1 MIIGFNCSTFD
12 LFHAGHVTMLKEE
25 KRFCD
30 YLIVAI
36 QTDPTIDRPT
46 TKNKP
51 VQSIYERFSQVSS
64 CKYVD
69 EVLVYSTEEDLF
81 NILKTQHI
89 NIRFLGDEYKTKPFT
104 GKQWCLDNDVEL
116 HYHLREH
123 PYSSSALRKRVY
135 EAERSRMGMISNL
148 NDESPRLLSPVS
160 NINNFSGFNGITAND
175 IAALHNNSKM
185 GEDLGY
191 TK

>member
-1 MIIGFNCSTFD
+1 MKIGFNCSTFD

-46 TKNKP
+46 TKNRP
-51 VQSIYERFSQVSS
+51 VQSIYERFSQVSA
-64 CKYVD
+64 CRYVD
-69 EVLVYSTEEDLF
+69 EVLVYSTEEDLM
-81 NILKTQHI
+81 NMLKTQHI

-104 GKQWCLDNDVEL
+104 GKQWCLDNGVEL

-135 EAERSRMGMISNL
+135 EAENSRMGVANTST
-148 NDESPRLLSPVS
+148 VS
-160 NINNFSGFNGITAND
+160 TSVSGFNGTTAVD
-175 IAALHNNSKM
+175 ISSLTGNGSKNLKAY
-185 GEDLGY
+185 ELGY

>member
-1 MIIGFNCSTFD
+1 MNKKIGFNCSTFD

-30 YLIVAI
+30 YLIAAI

-51 VQSIYERFSQVSS
+51 VQSIYERYSQVSA

-69 EVLVYSTEEDLF
+69 EVLVYSTEDDLL
-81 NILKTQHI
+81 NLLKTQHI

-104 GKQWCLDNDVEL
+104 GKQWCLDDGVVL
-116 HYHLREH
+116 HYQLREH

-135 EAERSRMGMISNL
+135 EAEAAKNL
-148 NDESPRLLSPVS
+148 VNASKQIVGIDEYPNYSQALPTSYSP
-160 NINNFSGFNGITAND
+160 T
-175 IAALHNNSKM
+175 
-185 GEDLGY
+185 DLGY
-191 TK
+191 TKK